1 MEPTKSKAFAVLVA
15 VFLGGFVSG
24 AVALRIYHQQTAQA
38 GSPPGIDLH
47 SQPGVVAEHLRDEL
61 ALSDAQTTQ
70 VEEILDYCIMR
81 EADLLTQG
89 RQLKVEARE
98 RIYELLDAEQRK
110 KFENVFD
117 GSSH

>member
-47 SQPGVVAEHLRDEL
+47 SAAAAQHLRDEL
-61 ALSDAQTTQ
+61 ALSDAQTAQ

-98 RIYELLDAEQRK
+98 RIYELLDSEQRK
-110 KFENVFD
+110 KFEHVID

>member
-1 MEPTKSKAFAVLVA
+1 MEPSKSKAFAILVA

-38 GSPPGIDLH
+38 DAPRIDLH
-47 SQPGVVAEHLRDEL
+47 SQPGVVAQHLRDEL
-61 ALSDAQTTQ
+61 VLSDAQTAQ

-98 RIYELLDAEQRK
+98 RIYELLDAQQRK
-110 KFENVFD
+110 KFENVID
-117 GSSH
+117 ASTQ